1 MNRKVTQRLRN
12 IIDTPSS
19 SVVREIFPIINTLG
33 EELERLHS
41 RTYTNISRQLT
52 RNNYHE
58 LPELL
63 FPLSSVAKELF
74 KSDITWGK
82 IISMYAIIG
91 GLAVDSIRH
100 DRYDHLYPLVEAF
113 GEIIEEYLA
122 GFLAENG
129 GWVSNW
135 VYSTF

>member
-33 EELERLHS
+33 SELERLHA

-52 RNNYHE
+52 RNGE
-58 LPELL
+58 LPEILL
-63 FPLSSVAKELF
+63 LLNAVAKELF
-74 KSDITWGK
+74 KADITWGK
-82 IISMYAIIG
+82 VISLFAING
-91 GLAVDSIRH
+91 GLAVDCIRQGN
-100 DRYDHLYPLVEAF
+100 YDYLAPLVEAT

-122 GFLAENG
+122 NFLTENG
-129 GWVSNW
+129 GWVRTNCIEK
-135 VYSTF
+135 